1 MSLWARLDEDL
12 KDAIRKRDTVRR
24 SAIRYLRSAIQS
36 EEIDKQVT
44 LDDEGVIRVLSRQAQ
59 QRRDSIEAFE
69 SGDRRDLV
77 EKEQAEL
84 DIILE
89 YLPEPMSR
97 EEITV
102 LVQRAIEEV
111 GASGPQDM
119 GKVMGIV
126 MPQVTGRAEGREVS
140 AVVSEM
146 LKSAAG

>member
-12 KDAIRKRDTVRR
+12 KHAMRKRDTVRR
-24 SAIRYLRSAIQS
+24 SAIRYLRSAIQR

-44 LDDEGVIRVLSRQAQ
+44 LDDEGVIRVLSSQAQ
-59 QRRDSIEAFE
+59 QRRDSIEAFK
-69 SGDRRDLV
+69 SGDRLDLV

-89 YLPEPMSR
+89 YLPEQMSR
-97 EEITV
+97 DDIAAI
-102 LVQRAIEEV
+102 VQRAIDDV

-119 GKVMGIV
+119 GRVMGVV

-140 AVVSEM
+140 TVVSEM